1 MVVAHS
7 GGAAVAVELAVRRP
21 DLVAAVV
28 ALDGTLGFPAEVLE
42 QTAPLLAALR
52 GPAWREVIA
61 GFVAAGFLPADDQDL
76 LRRTVEDVQRMPQ
89 HVVAGVGERIAAW
102 DAEAALAAFGA
113 TGTPLFYVQSGSD
126 LELADLDRLA
136 KLVPDLTLGRVVGL
150 GHDQLLATPA
160 QPVAMIE
167 RFLAVTPVPA

>member
-1 MVVAHS
+1 LAGNYLRAAS
-7 GGAAVAVELAVRRP
+7 GPRRASAR
-21 DLVAAVV
+21 LVAS
-28 ALDGTLGFPAEVLE
+28 DCSH
-42 QTAPLLAALR
+42 
-52 GPAWREVIA
+52 WREVIG
-61 GFVAAGFLPADDQDL
+61 GFAAAGFLPSDDQDL
-76 LRRTVEDVQRMPQ
+76 LRRTVEHVVGMPQ

-113 TGTPLFYVQSGSD
+113 TGTPLLYVQSGAE

-136 KLVPDLTLGRVVGL
+136 KLVPALTLGRVVGL

-160 QPVAMIE
+160 QPLALIE